1 MEMDE
6 MDEIDTRSLRGP
18 SMSLRCLRC
27 LRCLDALVARSKLAW
42 FMARVRESARCEK
55 SKTQSHQGQVISQL
69 DRS

>member
-1 MEMDE
+1 
-6 MDEIDTRSLRGP
+6 
-18 SMSLRCLRC
+18 MS

-42 FMARVRESARCEK
+42 FMARDQETLRESARCEK